1 MKYAFF
7 RCGCAVCHDPS
18 SGLHHWPQCS
28 GSPNGSGVFHFNVI
42 NTDALHCVALIDQCV
57 SSAEVMVDVGF
68 FDNSVWD
75 IRDAG
80 SASPEHRGMSG
91 ESISAVVF

>member
-1 MKYAFF
+1 MA
-7 RCGCAVCHDPS
+7 
-18 SGLHHWPQCS
+18 QCS
-28 GSPNGSGVFHFNVI
+28 DSPNGSGVFHFNVI
-42 NTDALHCVALIDQCV
+42 NTDALHCVALIDQCG

-80 SASPEHRGMSG
+80 SASPEQRGMSG